1 MVAVGCSGIGTVVNR
16 LPDDA
21 AARGYVSL
29 PKPVSLPRG
38 RYTKTCLPESLCAVV
53 NYLGKAASVEE
64 FLFLGQKE
72 NQKGMTTNQ
81 IAALA
86 RTKGCK
92 TTFVDGSV
100 GRIKNAI
107 DRGLPPIIQVD
118 SGGGLFHCFVVTGYS
133 DRESNIVCEDYNDTK
148 RLIPYLEIEAL
159 WENAK
164 HVMAEVEISKADEFL
179 ADAVG
184 FDAKGEYGEAV
195 VFYRKALEADPNLFE
210 ARFGLGNCLYFQHK
224 LEEAL
229 AEYLL
234 AYAANSADPRVCNN
248 LANVYLELKRELPE
262 AERLAG
268 LAVDRYRTALQQ
280 VRSAVEQESTPAL
293 RQLRQKELRYAETDL
308 ADSLAT
314 LGQALAA
321 NGRHDRAIAS
331 WKAARDHYPLTEF
344 DVRARRLL
352 EIALSCRALNMPVE
366 ARENLE
372 AALREARDP
381 DLRARIEAALKP

>member
-1 MVAVGCSGIGTVVNR
+1 MA
-16 LPDDA
+16 
-21 AARGYVSL
+21 
-29 PKPVSLPRG
+29 
-38 RYTKTCLPESLCAVV
+38 
-53 NYLGKAASVEE
+53 YLGKASSVEE

-72 NQKGMTTNQ
+72 TQKGMTTNQ
-81 IAALA
+81 IGFLA
-86 RTKGCK
+86 RTKGCS

-107 DRGLPPIIQVD
+107 DRGVPLIIQVK
-118 SGGGLFHCFVVTGYS
+118 SGGGLSHAFVVSGYS
-133 DRESNIVCEDYNDTK
+133 DRESMIVCEDYNDAK
-148 RLIPYLEIEAL
+148 RLISYEEIEKL
-159 WENAK
+159 WEPAGNG
-164 HVMAEVEISKADEFL
+164 MAEFAISKADEFL
-179 ADAVG
+179 TDAVG
-184 FDAKGEYGEAV
+184 FEASGEYGEALV
-195 VFYRKALEADPNLFE
+195 YYRKALEADASLFE
-210 ARFGLGNCLYFQHK
+210 ARVGLANCLFFQHK

-229 AEYLL
+229 AEYKL
-234 AYAANSADPRVCNN
+234 AYAANSADPRICNN

-268 LAVDRYRTALQQ
+268 LAVDRYREVLTLA
-280 VRSAVEQESTPAL
+280 RSAVDQEPTPAL
-293 RQLRQKELRYAETDL
+293 RQFRQKELRDAERDL

-344 DVRARRLL
+344 DIRAKRLH

-366 ARENLE
+366 ARANLD

-381 DLRARIEAALKP
+381 DLRERIQSSLRQ